1 MRVQPAV
8 KKETLHIAAGTGL
21 MTAVMLLVFLL
32 LGRLT
37 LPVVLGA
44 LLGACFAVLNFF
56 LLGLTVQGALRTGDE
71 NRSKMKMQL
80 SYTLRMLLTLA
91 VLLVGFSVPWFYWL
105 STVLPLLFPR
115 LTIFAMQLLGL
126 YEPERPERGDGPDGA

>member
-1 MRVQPAV
+1 
-8 KKETLHIAAGTGL
+8 
-21 MTAVMLLVFLL
+21 
-32 LGRLT
+32 
-37 LPVVLGA
+37 
-44 LLGACFAVLNFF
+44 
-56 LLGLTVQGALRTGDE
+56 
-71 NRSKMKMQL
+71 MKMQL